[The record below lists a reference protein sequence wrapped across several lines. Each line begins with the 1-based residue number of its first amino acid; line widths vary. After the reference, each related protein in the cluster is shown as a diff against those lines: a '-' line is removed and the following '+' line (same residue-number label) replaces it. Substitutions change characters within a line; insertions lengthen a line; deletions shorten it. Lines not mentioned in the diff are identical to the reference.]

1 LRRLRAQALF
11 RKTYPKSHILK
22 GCASGSTNELPSK
35 QKRPEADPELRP
47 LSPQQENK
55 ESLMNEWLMNEWL
68 KPQIQESEVGMEV
81 TSYLPAE
88 LERA

>member
-1 LRRLRAQALF
+1 MSSRAS
-11 RKTYPKSHILK
+11 KK
-22 GCASGSTNELPSK
+22 G
-35 QKRPEADPELRP
+35 PEADPELRP